1 MSCQPDSRCSIGCRE
16 RQIIVSEPSI
26 RLITVRPQ
34 GGECFLRA
42 VPGKPDTYYNV
53 ASGSTQLCPS
63 GTVFNEKDCVCENSL
78 TLTHIQKQTSALV
91 KECHMLLQ
99 MVFGRGF
106 VRNISPHG
114 VYTDIIDVDTSDSGN
129 LKTPVGVFNG
139 KTSSISTPRFIND
152 EIEAIYVTFNFLEK
166 DGGDYQVL
174 FSNCGA
180 LTVPYTVPGVP
191 GTRTSSVE
199 ILLDKKRQE
208 IIFIGKTDDAA
219 INSVISRVP
228 YSANQWNKVELT
240 FDGYKLK
247 GVVTS
252 DINGTPVKEAI
263 VEPLMGRLIPSPL
276 MTSLGRCSDNNAFRG
291 YMDKIKVSN
300 CIPLGLSLLQ

>member
-1 MSCQPDSRCSIGCRE
+1 
-16 RQIIVSEPSI
+16 
-26 RLITVRPQ
+26 
-34 GGECFLRA
+34 
-42 VPGKPDTYYNV
+42 
-53 ASGSTQLCPS
+53 
-63 GTVFNEKDCVCENSL
+63 
-78 TLTHIQKQTSALV
+78 
-91 KECHMLLQ
+91 MLLQ

-114 VYTDIIDVDTSDSGN
+114 VYTDIIDVDISDSGN

-191 GTRTSSVE
+191 GKRTSSVE
-199 ILLDKKRQE
+199 ILLDKRRQE
-208 IIFIGKTDDAA
+208 IIFIGKTDDVA

-228 YSANQWNKVELT
+228 YSVSSRSLT
-240 FDGYKLK
+240 DF
-247 GVVTS
+247 S
-252 DINGTPVKEAI
+252 
-263 VEPLMGRLIPSPL
+263 
-276 MTSLGRCSDNNAFRG
+276 
-291 YMDKIKVSN
+291 
-300 CIPLGLSLLQ
+300 